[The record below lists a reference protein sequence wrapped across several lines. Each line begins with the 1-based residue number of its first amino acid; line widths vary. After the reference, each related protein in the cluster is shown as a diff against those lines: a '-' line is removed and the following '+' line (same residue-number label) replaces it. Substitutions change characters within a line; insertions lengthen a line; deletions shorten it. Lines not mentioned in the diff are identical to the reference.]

1 MGVAANLTE
10 IAKRKSYFGD
20 ERQYKIEEVKETY
33 DFYFHNTKTVSF
45 FLKNLYY
52 TLKSSHSILG
62 EYQT

>member
-33 DFYFHNTKTVSF
+33 DFYFHNTKIVSF
-45 FLKNLYY
+45 VIWRIGMTPLKVL
-52 TLKSSHSILG
+52 T
-62 EYQT
+62 